1 MTPSTPVERLAELL
15 VGRSLG
21 VQPGWQV
28 MVVATPLARPLVE
41 SVTRSIARRGAYPL
55 VRLSFTERERV
66 PLEGVWAAEAPLE
79 LLSALAPSE
88 ERTLAEIDAYLIVFS
103 PENVNDAGRL
113 PTERRRALGLAHR
126 AFSRRTA
133 GDGVAWVSVPYPTQ
147 ALAQEAG
154 LPLGEYE
161 DILYAACLRDWD
173 NEHARM
179 RRYADRF
186 DAASEVR
193 IVGPGTDLSLSLAGR
208 LAEIDDAHR
217 NMPGGEFFYS
227 PLESSAEGVIEFS
240 EFSAAHGGHRCEGI
254 RLRFKQGVVA
264 DASARQG
271 EEYLLGVLDTDEG
284 ARRLG
289 ELGIGCNTGLPRHV
303 HHMWFDEKVAG
314 TIHLA
319 LGQGFPSIGGTN
331 ESTIHWDLVKDL
343 SDGYIELDGVKVQEA
358 GNWLL

>member
-1 MTPSTPVERLAELL
+1 MMPSTPVERLAELL

-113 PTERRRALGLAHR
+113 PTERRRVLGQAHR

-133 GDGVAWVSVPYPTQ
+133 GNDVAWVSVPYPTQ

-154 LPLGEYE
+154 LPLAEYE
-161 DILYAACLRDWD
+161 NILYAACLRDWD
-173 NEHARM
+173 SERERM

-193 IVGPGTDLSLSLAGR
+193 IVGPGTDLLLSLAGR

-240 EFSAAHGGHRCEGI
+240 EFPATHGGHRCEGI
-254 RLRFKQGVVA
+254 RLRLEQGAVV

-271 EEYLLGVLDTDEG
+271 EEYLSRVLDTDEG

-319 LGQGFPSIGGTN
+319 LGQGFPFLGGTN

-343 SDGYIELDGVKVQEA
+343 SEGYIELDGAKVQEA
-358 GNWLL
+358 GDWLL